1 VLRQEFERQCLRQ
14 SSASFIHSSI
24 YIHMRW
30 PFRRV
35 WRRTTQRFDRRQ
47 AGADHAGGT
56 GATAGLVLVLVVTV
70 YICFVTTLNHSV
82 S

>member
-1 VLRQEFERQCLRQ
+1 
-14 SSASFIHSSI
+14 
-24 YIHMRW
+24 
-30 PFRRV
+30 V

-47 AGADHAGGT
+47 AGADHASGT

>member
-24 YIHMRW
+24 YIHMRR

-56 GATAGLVLVLVVTV
+56 GAPAGLVLVVTV
-70 YICFVTTLNHSV
+70 YICVVTTLNHSV